1 MSIKKERVRMLV
13 RTKEDLHMLGCDA
26 ENQTPKMIKENI
38 EILENRLEKIL
49 KLDGVGFISA
59 DGKVE

>member
-1 MSIKKERVRMLV
+1 MSVKKERVRMLA
-13 RTKEDLHMLGCDA
+13 RTKEDLHGIGCDA
-26 ENQTPKMIKENI
+26 ENQTPKMIKENM
-38 EILENRLEKIL
+38 EILEKRIEKIL